1 VRLDKNFHKQY
12 FARFITSYQ
21 ELIFI
26 LIGVLFSLFIATQSL
41 TMIMAGLFM
50 LLVGIGVIV
59 NPLASLAIL
68 LIFSPARA
76 LINTEAPTL
85 LPFDIGLLLFA
96 LFMLMWG
103 FHQAYLGKRPA
114 YRHHLRLMFPLIAFI
129 SIITL
134 TGFVADNLS
143 AWLNEWIKWLI
154 IALTVFYVLENK
166 QHRQIIALLLL
177 VSAFGHA
184 VVGIYT
190 FLGGSGAD
198 HLRISERFFRA
209 FGTFGQPNPF
219 GGFMG
224 LIAPLGIMLGLAQ
237 IRDFIK
243 KPTRFTALKFGILG
257 IMTVIIILALFASWS
272 RGAWLG
278 FVASVG
284 IMLVALPRKFWQSVA
299 LFIIGII
306 FVIGLAY
313 VNVLPSSITN
323 RLQSITQEM
332 FSSADV
338 RGVYITSENY
348 AVIERL
354 AHWQAALNMAEAN
367 PILGVGMGNYD
378 SAYDTY
384 RLLNWEMSLSH
395 AHNYYLNIFAE
406 TGAVGLTVYLLLF
419 VLIFNMVWKARI
431 HPDHTSRYT
440 AIGLLGTWVY
450 LAAHS
455 LTDNLYVNNIFIHIG
470 IMVGLTLCLYD
481 EIIGTA
487 KDR

>member
-1 VRLDKNFHKQY
+1 MQR
-12 FARFITSYQ
+12 YQ
-21 ELIFI
+21 QVIFL
-26 LIGVLFSLFIATQSL
+26 LIGVLSGVLVATQPLSVVLVGLFI
-41 TMIMAGLFM
+41 
-50 LLVGIGVIV
+50 LLVGLGMII
-59 NPLASLAIL
+59 NPLVSLLIL

-76 LINTEAPTL
+76 LINTEAPAL
-85 LPFDIGLLLFA
+85 LPLDIGLFLFA
-96 LFMLMWG
+96 LFILMWG
-103 FHQAYLGKRPA
+103 FHRVYQRKASS
-114 YRHHLRLMFPLIAFI
+114 YRHHIRLMFPLLAFLAV
-129 SIITL
+129 ITL
-134 TGFVADNLS
+134 TGFVAGNLS

-154 IALTVFYVLENK
+154 IALVSFYVLEN
-166 QHRQIIALLLL
+166 RQYRRMIALILL

-184 VVGIYT
+184 LIGIYT

-198 HLRISERFFRA
+198 HLRISGRFFRA

-224 LIAPLGIMLGLAQ
+224 LIAPLGIMLTLAQ
-237 IRDFIK
+237 VKTAFK
-243 KPTRFTALKFGILG
+243 TPTVQSIGKIGILG
-257 IMTVIIILALFASWS
+257 GITGVIVIALFASWS

-284 IMLVALPRKFWQSVA
+284 GMLVALPRRLWHSMI
-299 LFIIGII
+299 LFIIGILC
-306 FVIGLAY
+306 VIGLASM
-313 VNVLPSSITN
+313 NVLPASITN
-323 RLQSITQEM
+323 RLQSITEEM
-332 FSSADV
+332 FSSVDV
-338 RGVYITSENY
+338 RGVYITVENY

-378 SAYDTY
+378 SAYEQY

-395 AHNYYLNIFAE
+395 AHNYYLNVFAE
-406 TGAVGLTVYLLLF
+406 TGAVGLSVYLLLF
-419 VLIFNMVWKARI
+419 VLLFNMVWKART

-450 LAAHS
+450 LATHS

-470 IMVGLTLCLYD
+470 VIFGLTLCLYD
-481 EIIGTA
+481 EVMGTV